1 MGFLLVNEL
10 LLVANPVFISL
21 LNEVLLFNDL
31 LLD

>member
-10 LLVANPVFISL
+10 LLVANPVLISL
-21 LNEVLLFNDL
+21 LDKVLLLNNL